1 VDVSLSTIQGAAM
14 PRYYFTIRA
23 GESGGVSVQ
32 TSDLHDD
39 ADAFDHAVALAQAA
53 ARERDR
59 SDLGWLVTVSDDHR
73 PIVFA
78 LPILAA
84 CA

>member
-1 VDVSLSTIQGAAM
+1 M

-23 GESGGVSVQ
+23 GENGGISVQ
-32 TSDLHDD
+32 TADLHDD
-39 ADAFDHAVALAQAA
+39 ASAFDHAVALVQAA

-59 SDLGWLVTVSDDHR
+59 SDLGWLVKVSDDTR

>member
-1 VDVSLSTIQGAAM
+1 
-14 PRYYFTIRA
+14 
-23 GESGGVSVQ
+23 
-32 TSDLHDD
+32 LHDD
-39 ADAFDHAVALAQAA
+39 ASAFDHAVALVQAA
-53 ARERDR
+53 AQERDR
-59 SDLGWLVTVSDDHR
+59 SDLGWLVKVIDDHR